1 MYLVKRPNGSFMPA
15 YPLDAE
21 KAKRFVTGEI
31 VQAKVTKPRN
41 PKFHRKFFALL
52 NVGFD
57 YWTPEAE
64 YKGRVVEKNM
74 DRFREEVTILAG
86 YYDVVASLGG
96 SVRLKAKSIAFANM
110 EEDEFERLY
119 SAVINVILQKVLTTW
134 TREDLDDVVDQV
146 LRFAA

>member
-1 MYLVKRPNGSFMPA
+1 
-15 YPLDAE
+15 
-21 KAKRFVTGEI
+21 
-31 VQAKVTKPRN
+31 
-41 PKFHRKFFALL
+41 L